1 MLASRQGAGV
11 FVTALDPD
19 QSWEAVWQQ
28 ADIVEVIEGRIAI
41 ETQAATL
48 AALRREPRDLRSI
61 RRALAARLG
70 HDEREGHVDADMHF
84 HRTVVAAAQNT
95 VMAEIET
102 HPRTEGQT
110 FCTVIV
116 QDASP
121 VRSKWVTG

>member
-48 AALRREPRDLRSI
+48 AALRREPRDLRS
-61 RRALAARLG
+61 
-70 HDEREGHVDADMHF
+70 
-84 HRTVVAAAQNT
+84 
-95 VMAEIET
+95 
-102 HPRTEGQT
+102 EGQT